1 MWGLWMIHMER
12 FSRQL
17 DKEVRRAVEMFEP
30 RDLGATGISGI
41 VYPMCLNRR
50 AKEGQEIR
58 AVS

>member
-1 MWGLWMIHMER
+1 MER

-50 AKEGQEIR
+50 AKEGEEIR